1 MMMYNLIKLF
11 IYLFALAY
19 IVLVIAP
26 LVIITTLITNIFIWI
41 RKKR

>member
-1 MMMYNLIKLF
+1 MFNLIKLL

-41 RKKR
+41 GKKR

>member
-1 MMMYNLIKLF
+1 MMFNLIKLL

-41 RKKR
+41 GKKR

>member
-1 MMMYNLIKLF
+1 MMFNLIKLL

-19 IVLVIAP
+19 IVFGIAP
-26 LVIITTLITNIFIWI
+26 LVFITTLITKIFIWI